1 MYCSMCVNWLLVC
14 GFEAGIL
21 KAALSLLFSLRSG
34 LSSLVDTQP
43 EAPWLASPP
52 GGDHGKGMLAALAE
66 LSLFFSVWLG
76 ALCHFFHERYQ
87 RNFYIWA
94 SPSSMR
100 NPASCPHT
108 ASSTGAVA
116 SRGVRPPGKG
126 SLLEDHRALLL
137 FWLGVHHIS

>member
-1 MYCSMCVNWLLVC
+1 MYCSMYVNWLLVC

-66 LSLFFSVWLG
+66 LSLFFSVWESKVEARFNSGL
-76 ALCHFFHERYQ
+76 L
-87 RNFYIWA
+87 
-94 SPSSMR
+94 
-100 NPASCPHT
+100 
-108 ASSTGAVA
+108 
-116 SRGVRPPGKG
+116 RGQGQWQEYSWRDSILTQV
-126 SLLEDHRALLL
+126 LLEDVLIRPNTEAIALA
-137 FWLGVHHIS
+137 